1 MFLAQTTYRTGKEF
15 YLAGAVGL
23 AVLPHRGLA
32 LRWKGIYDAN
42 PVIYIRLGKR
52 DALSNTHCGYF
63 LHGSDHGVTGL
74 SGRLESIRGTVPE
87 HYDRIKGCRFA
98 DRCPYREE
106 ACEKPQAETFT
117 GPGHMVRCWKKEAL

>member
-1 MFLAQTTYRTGKEF
+1 MVKHISDRVGVMYLGTLVELSSSGELYQKPLHPYTQALLRSVPPVPGIGDLTGKDGEMVS
-15 YLAGAVGL
+15 AA
-23 AVLPHRGLA
+23 
-32 LRWKGIYDAN
+32 
-42 PVIYIRLGKR
+42 
-52 DALSNTHCGYF
+52 S
-63 LHGSDHGVTGL
+63 L

-106 ACEKPQAETFT
+106 ACEKPQAETFA